1 MWIYADT
8 LKEVEDM
15 ESELSSFYRDEVF
28 AEELVNNLL
37 DELYPAYEIGGT
49 KFYPS
54 EVVRKLARSL
64 YNQIMIEEIERLI
77 ADDLYWLEH
86 AIPERVTPNDGER
99 LGHFI
104 ARDIDYIIWKGEN

>member
-37 DELYPAYEIGGT
+37 DELYPVYEIGDT

-54 EVVRKLARSL
+54 EVVRKLARPL
-64 YNQIMIEEIERLI
+64 YNQIMEEEVERI
-77 ADDLYWLEH
+77 ITDELYWLEQ
-86 AIPERVTPNDGER
+86 ANPNDGDK
-99 LGHFI
+99 LGDFVMPN
-104 ARDIDYIIWKGEN
+104 IDYIIWKESNI

>member
-37 DELYPAYEIGGT
+37 DELYPAYEIGST

-54 EVVRKLARSL
+54 EVIRKLARPL
-64 YNQIMIEEIERLI
+64 YNQIMEEEIERII
-77 ADDLYWLEH
+77 ADDLYWLE
-86 AIPERVTPNDGER
+86 RVNPNDGEK
-99 LGHFI
+99 LGDFVMPN
-104 ARDIDYIIWKGEN
+104 IDYIIWKESNI

>member
-15 ESELSSFYRDEVF
+15 ESELSLFYRDEVF

-54 EVVRKLARSL
+54 EVVRKLARPL
-64 YNQIMIEEIERLI
+64 YNQIMEEDIERI
-77 ADDLYWLEH
+77 ITGDLYWLER
-86 AIPERVTPNDGER
+86 ANPNDGDK
-99 LGHFI
+99 LGDFVVPN
-104 ARDIDYIIWKGEN
+104 IDYIIWKESNI

>member
-15 ESELSSFYRDEVF
+15 ESELSSFYRSEVL

-37 DELYPAYEIGGT
+37 DELYPIYEIGGT

-54 EVVRKLARSL
+54 EVVRKLARPL
-64 YNQIMIEEIERLI
+64 YNQIMKEEIERTI
-77 ADDLYWLEH
+77 ADSLYLLEW
-86 AIPERVTPNDGER
+86 VNPNDGDK
-99 LGHFI
+99 LGDFV
-104 ARDIDYIIWKGEN
+104 APNIDYIIWEESNI

>member
-8 LKEVEDM
+8 LKEVKDM

-37 DELYPAYEIGGT
+37 DELYPAYEIGGI

-54 EVVRKLARSL
+54 EVVRKLARPLYKLIMKEEIKRIIADSL
-64 YNQIMIEEIERLI
+64 YL
-77 ADDLYWLEH
+77 LEW
-86 AIPERVTPNDGER
+86 ANPNDGDK
-99 LGHFI
+99 LGDFI
-104 ARDIDYIIWKGEN
+104 APNIDYIIWKEEKK

>member
-15 ESELSSFYRDEVF
+15 ESELSLFYRDEVF

-64 YNQIMIEEIERLI
+64 YNQIMEEEIERII
-77 ADDLYWLEH
+77 ADELYWLER
-86 AIPERVTPNDGER
+86 ANPNDGDK
-99 LGHFI
+99 LGDFVVPN
-104 ARDIDYIIWKGEN
+104 IDYIIWKESNI

>member
-15 ESELSSFYRDEVF
+15 ESELSLFYRDEVF

-54 EVVRKLARSL
+54 EVVRKLARAL
-64 YNQIMIEEIERLI
+64 YNQIMEEEIERII
-77 ADDLYWLEH
+77 ADELYWLER
-86 AIPERVTPNDGER
+86 ANPNDGDK
-99 LGHFI
+99 LGDFVVPN
-104 ARDIDYIIWKGEN
+104 IDYIIWKESNI